1 MNNDKKQICLQYLG
15 LSRKQVEDAA
25 GDYEASIQAVRN
37 LHHYL
42 GLAVEY
48 GCSEREMRFALGWS
62 EERMRSALDWVVK

>member
-15 LSRKQVEDAA
+15 LPRKQVEDAV

-48 GCSEREMRFALGWS
+48 GCSASIVTGKQIGRAH
-62 EERMRSALDWVVK
+62 V